1 MGYYTIKD
9 IADELGITKQAV
21 RYYIAKLPVNLI
33 PNKTNGTYQVSAEA
47 RSFIKD
53 SYNKSN
59 RKDTRKVTGKEQ
71 GGFTGNKAD
80 ELLVELLKN
89 QNKTIEKLQTLL
101 DQQQQLSAQDKL
113 FQKEVKKQISL
124 SVTGNTSE
132 AFYPKDIISSL
143 EKDKE
148 ELIDQ
153 AYTLESRI
161 DKLERELKTQQQ
173 INADL
178 SEKNEELEESYEEL
192 SNRNFFDR
200 ILNRQ

>member
-59 RKDTRKVTGKEQ
+59 RKDTRKVAGKEQ
-71 GGFTGNKAD
+71 DGFTGNKAD

-124 SVTGNTSE
+124 SVTENTSE

-153 AYTLESRI
+153 AYTLESCI